1 MRPLLKWIVL
11 FTLLFPS
18 CDVLEPHIVEV
29 PVIWELRDTLYVQ
42 QIDTLYLTNSS
53 SFSMANYAELFM
65 ATSDSIA
72 CEYGYALTKL
82 DTIVLDSL
90 WLTGYLIDWN
100 RSKEML
106 GILDSTRRNIWPDNA
121 RHWNQRGTYG
131 DGMFYAN
138 NKWHLNDW
146 TKSTIIKYSMSL
158 EYK

>member
-1 MRPLLKWIVL
+1 MRPLLKWIIP

-65 ATSDSIA
+65 ETTDTVA
-72 CEYGYALTKL
+72 CKYGYALTKL
-82 DTIVLDSL
+82 DTILLDSL

-106 GILDSTRRNIWPDNA
+106 GILDSTRRNIWPDNT
-121 RHWNQRGTYG
+121 RDWNQRGTYG

-146 TKSTIIKYSMSL
+146 NKRTIIKYSMRL